1 MFPAQFR
8 VKFVLNCTRSVTQF
22 LSVDCCVCILD
33 ISCTCGMTDTT
44 LVMCYA
50 QVEERVHAG
59 ALNDHSL

>member
-44 LVMCYA
+44 PVMCYA
-50 QVEERVHAG
+50 QCWRESACRG
-59 ALNDHSL
+59 IRWP